1 MSRPWQGTSTVALMT
16 FQEAVRNKLLLV
28 TLVFAAILTALS
40 ISAGSVSLGHRGRLI
55 LDVGLAA
62 ASMVGSIIAI
72 ALTVISFGSEVK
84 NKTAYTLL
92 TRPISRWA
100 YLLGK
105 YLGIVA
111 TMQLVVGLMLG
122 ATALTVLL
130 YGEELPVAFWGSAWL
145 TLIEMWLVV
154 AVALLFSTVG
164 VPVLAAA
171 YSAGLILA
179 GNLSQ
184 DILNLSERIQE
195 QGDSL
200 SSAILYTI
208 YRIIPDLSDL
218 SLRPE
223 ASNSLDIPSGF
234 IVYGSIYGL
243 TYGIIALLGA
253 MWVFTRK
260 KTCLIFS
267 RLLWSRYSC

>member
-16 FQEAVRNKLLLV
+16 FQEAIRNKLLLV

-164 VPVLAAA
+164 VPVLAAT

-200 SSAILYTI
+200 SSAILYSV

-253 MWVFTRK
+253 MWGFTRK
-260 KTCLIFS
+260 KHV
-267 RLLWSRYSC
+267 

>member
-1 MSRPWQGTSTVALMT
+1 MSRPWQGTTTVAVMT

-55 LDVGLAA
+55 IDVGLAA

-100 YLLGK
+100 YLFGK

-111 TMQLVVGLMLG
+111 TMEIVVSLMLG
-122 ATALTVLL
+122 ATALTVSL
-130 YGEELPVAFWGSAWL
+130 YGEEIPLAFWASAWL
-145 TLIEMWLVV
+145 TLVEMWLVV
-154 AVALLFSTVG
+154 AIALFFSTVG
-164 VPVLAAA
+164 VPVLAAT

-179 GNLSQ
+179 GNLAQ
-184 DILNLSERIQE
+184 DILNLAQKTQE
-195 QGDSL
+195 QGDGASA
-200 SSAILYTI
+200 AILQTVYWL
-208 YRIIPDLSDL
+208 IPDLSDL

-223 ASNSLDIPSGF
+223 ASNALEIPEGF
-234 IVYGSIYGL
+234 ILFGSIYGL
-243 TYGIIALLGA
+243 AYGALALIAA
-253 MWVFTRK
+253 MWIFTGK
-260 KTCLIFS
+260 KHV
-267 RLLWSRYSC
+267 

>member
-1 MSRPWQGTSTVALMT
+1 MSRPWQGTTTVAAMT
-16 FQEAVRNKLLLV
+16 LQEAVRNKLLLV
-28 TLVFAAILTALS
+28 TLVFAAVLTALS

-62 ASMVGSIIAI
+62 ASMIGSIIAI

-100 YLLGK
+100 YILGK

-111 TMQLVVGLMLG
+111 TMEIVVSLMLG
-122 ATALTVLL
+122 ATALTVTL
-130 YGEELPVAFWGSAWL
+130 YGEEIPLAFWGSAWL

-154 AVALLFSTVG
+154 AIALFFSTVG
-164 VPVLAAA
+164 VPVLAAT
-171 YSAGLILA
+171 YSAGMILA

-184 DILNLSERIQE
+184 DIFNIAQKAQE
-195 QGDSL
+195 EGDAASA
-200 SSAILYTI
+200 AILHLI

-223 ASNSLDIPSGF
+223 ASNALEIPEGF
-234 IVYGSIYGL
+234 LFFGSVYGLAYGA
-243 TYGIIALLGA
+243 IALLGA

-260 KTCLIFS
+260 KHV
-267 RLLWSRYSC
+267 